1 MPEMQVKNL
10 NQQEASS
17 QAEVIDMIPL
27 RTPQN
32 KIIEAKKLPTLPDIA
47 YRLLELL
54 SGDPDIAELE
64 GVIRYDQAITAK
76 ILSVANSAY
85 ISTQKEITTL
95 DRAIMFLGVREVSE
109 IAFSICVFSV
119 FKTLKN
125 IRNFD
130 VHEFWIHSIATGI
143 TARVIAQSL
152 DAEDEDLFFTLGLLH
167 DIGRLATL
175 HLFPD
180 QFEEIL
186 VIQENSE
193 KSLLA
198 IELEAGLAHT
208 WIGRW
213 LLQRWGLPEKFIK
226 VARFHHN
233 PFYKGKFLFEPAVIK
248 LADLI
253 SHQLKLAELPGA
265 PKEDPSP
272 LLKKLGLDEELYQTI
287 VEHLLFVKESIKEAW
302 KQAI

>member
-1 MPEMQVKNL
+1 MPETQTKKL
-10 NQQEASS
+10 NSQEVSS
-17 QAEVIDMIPL
+17 QSEVINMIAL

-32 KIIEAKKLPTLPDIA
+32 KILEVKKLPTLPDIA

-85 ISTQKEITTL
+85 ISSQKEITTL

-125 IRNFD
+125 IKNFD
-130 VHEFWIHSIATGI
+130 IHEFWIHSIATGI
-143 TARVIAQSL
+143 TARVIAQAI
-152 DAEDEDLFFTLGLLH
+152 DAEDEELFFTLGLLH
-167 DIGRLATL
+167 DIGRLAIL

-180 QFEEIL
+180 EYEEIL
-186 VIQENSE
+186 TIQEESGKN
-193 KSLLA
+193 LLA

-213 LLQRWGLPEKFIK
+213 LLQRWELPEKFVK

-233 PFYKGKFLFEPAVIK
+233 PFHKGKFLFEPAVIK
-248 LADLI
+248 LADLTV
-253 SHQLKLAELPGA
+253 HNLKLAELPGA
-265 PKEDPSP
+265 PQEDPSS
-272 LLKKLGLDEELYQTI
+272 LLQKLRIEEELYQTI
-287 VEHLLFVKESIKEAW
+287 IDHLLFVKKSIKEVW